1 MHPLSII
8 RTLNSFQTDDLRR
21 QERRSLALVQNF
33 SSNWKKAI
41 EDLNREVLLSFPSLV
56 TGQSLLQLALAQLV
70 QYYHRFHKLLTP
82 TARAQLVNAHVI
94 MVEIKKYKS
103 NY

>member
-1 MHPLSII
+1 M
-8 RTLNSFQTDDLRR
+8 
-21 QERRSLALVQNF
+21 ALVQSF
-33 SSNWKKAI
+33 SANWKKAI

-70 QYYHRFHKLLTP
+70 QYFDRFQKLLTP
-82 TARAQLVNAHVI
+82 TARAQLVNIHVI

-103 NY
+103 SY

>member
-1 MHPLSII
+1 M
-8 RTLNSFQTDDLRR
+8 RR
-21 QERRSLALVQNF
+21 QERRSLALVQSF
-33 SSNWKKAI
+33 SANWKKAI

-70 QYYHRFHKLLTP
+70 QYYNRFNKLLIPSVRTE
-82 TARAQLVNAHVI
+82 LVNVHLL

-103 NY
+103 SY

>member
-1 MHPLSII
+1 MNIF
-8 RTLNSFQTDDLRR
+8 FQNDEPKRH
-21 QERRSLALVQNF
+21 ERRSLALVQNF

-70 QYYHRFHKLLTP
+70 QYYNRFHKLLTP
-82 TARAQLVNAHVI
+82 SVRAELVNVHLI

>member
-1 MHPLSII
+1 MKRH
-8 RTLNSFQTDDLRR
+8 
-21 QERRSLALVQNF
+21 ERRSLALAQSF
-33 SSNWKKAI
+33 TANWKKAI

-56 TGQSLLQLALAQLV
+56 TGQSLLQLSFQFLV
-70 QYYHRFHKLLTP
+70 QYYNRFHKLLTP
-82 TARAQLVNAHVI
+82 TVKAELVNIHLL

>member
-1 MHPLSII
+1 
-8 RTLNSFQTDDLRR
+8 
-21 QERRSLALVQNF
+21 VQNF
-33 SSNWKKAI
+33 SANWKKAI

-70 QYYHRFHKLLTP
+70 QYYNRFHKLLVP
-82 TARAQLVNAHVI
+82 SVRAELVNVHLI

>member
-1 MHPLSII
+1 MLASIFNKI
-8 RTLNSFQTDDLRR
+8 YFQTENLKR
-21 QERRSLALVQNF
+21 QERRSLALVQSF
-33 SSNWKKAI
+33 SANWKKAI

-70 QYYHRFHKLLTP
+70 QYYNRYHKLLTP
-82 TARAQLVNAHVI
+82 TVKAELVNVHLL